1 MQENYAVAPLV
12 GAWIEIPQVSVEP
25 YHAESLP
32 SWERGLKWQITAHM
46 SMSGK
51 VAPLVGAWIEIR
63 NRVTSLDV
71 KVVAPLVGAWI
82 EIEWKKHTASTC
94 SSLPSWERGLKFY
107 QKELHIFL
115 YIVAPLVGAWIE
127 ILKGVDYYPECDVAP
142 LVGAWIEI
150 SKPLILLQLKCSRSP
165 RGSVD

>member
-12 GAWIEIPQVSVEP
+12 GAWIEIVFNFNFKN
-25 YHAESLP
+25 
-32 SWERGLKWQITAHM
+32 G
-46 SMSGK
+46 
-51 VAPLVGAWIEIR
+51 
-63 NRVTSLDV
+63 VTV
-71 KVVAPLVGAWI
+71 
-82 EIEWKKHTASTC
+82 
-94 SSLPSWERGLKFY
+94 SLPSWERGLKFY

-150 SKPLILLQLKCSRSP
+150 LHPGANRT
-165 RGSVD
+165 